1 MTRNDHYTWTP
12 APAWMQGADLIADLS
27 TDTEDVILAFTV
39 DTYDAGEINPS
50 FSVKIGED
58 WYDTMNTIDWPEVE
72 RYIPRAEWPEP
83 MYVGQHGPKTR
94 TPDKAITDA
103 ITAYKKQLSEQE

>member
-1 MTRNDHYTWTP
+1 MTRNDHYAWTI
-12 APAWMQGADLIADLS
+12 APAWTQGADLIADLS

-58 WYDTMNTIDWPEVE
+58 WYDTMNTLDWPTVE
-72 RYIPRAEWPEP
+72 RFIPRNEWPLP
-83 MYVGQHGPKTR
+83 MYVGMRGPKVR
-94 TPDKAITDA
+94 TPDEAVVDA
-103 ITAYKKQLSEQE
+103 IIAYKVRLREQA